1 MVTRID
7 PIVLYLILQPSTN
20 AATIARP
27 VTETHDTA
35 ANMARPFK
43 VDCQGA
49 GPRNRTNQGAGRH
62 GATRIDSVSAHY
74 YTIF

>member
-27 VTETHDTA
+27 VTETHDAA

-49 GPRNRTNQGAGRH
+49 GPLRRPRG
-62 GATRIDSVSAHY
+62 
-74 YTIF
+74 